1 LKPLLEGG
9 LMSVD
14 SMLDEIKRHPDF
26 EKVGM
31 ILCHNGV
38 VRATTRNGRR
48 VKGLKVAV
56 DHAKLEK
63 IVAEQ
68 SQKPGIVDIRV
79 NIVENRNLAVG
90 DDIMHLMV
98 AGDIRENVI
107 SVLTQTLDAIKK
119 TVTKKTEYF
128 MDL

>member
-1 LKPLLEGG
+1 MNIANL
-9 LMSVD
+9 
-14 SMLDEIKRHPDF
+14 LDEIKRHPDF

-38 VRATTRNGRR
+38 VRATARDGRK

-56 DHAKLEK
+56 DHAKLEQV
-63 IVAEQ
+63 IIEQ

-79 NIVENRNLAVG
+79 NIVENKNLAVG
-90 DDIMHLMV
+90 DDIMHLIV

-107 SVLTQTLDAIKK
+107 SVLKDTLEAIKT
-119 TVTKKTEYF
+119 TVTDKTEYF
-128 MDL
+128 VE

>member
-1 LKPLLEGG
+1 
-9 LMSVD
+9 MSIAD
-14 SMLDEIKRHPDF
+14 MLDEIKRHPDF

-48 VKGLKVAV
+48 VKGLRVAV
-56 DHAKLEK
+56 NHEKLEQ
-63 IVAEQ
+63 IVMEQ
-68 SQKPGIVDIRV
+68 SQKPGIVDIQV

-119 TVTKKTEYF
+119 KVTQKTEYF
-128 MDL
+128 MD